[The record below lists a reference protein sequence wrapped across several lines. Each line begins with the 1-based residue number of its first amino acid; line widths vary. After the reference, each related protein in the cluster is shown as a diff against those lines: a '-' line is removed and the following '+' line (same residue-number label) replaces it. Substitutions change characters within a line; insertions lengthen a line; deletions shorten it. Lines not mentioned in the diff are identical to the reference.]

1 MKCNKNKMK
10 VNQIENR
17 YLYQKGNLTLNNKL
31 TKLNA
36 FVDTSSK
43 PTIPHRHH

>member
-1 MKCNKNKMK
+1 MTYNKNKMK

-17 YLYQKGNLTLNNKL
+17 YLYQKGNLTFNSKL

-43 PTIPHRHH
+43 PTVPHSQH